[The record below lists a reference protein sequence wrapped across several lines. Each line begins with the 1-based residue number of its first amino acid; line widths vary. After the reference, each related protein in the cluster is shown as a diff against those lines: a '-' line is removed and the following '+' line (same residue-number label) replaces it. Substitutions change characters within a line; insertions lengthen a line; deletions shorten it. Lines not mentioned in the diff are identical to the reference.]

1 VSREF
6 KHLVRLHGVTLDG
19 SKTTPHAI
27 CGIKGIGVNLAYA
40 IVKKAN
46 LDSDTRLGNLSDAE
60 IKRLEDTIENI
71 TERGLPNWMF
81 NRRKDPQTGKDL
93 HLLGSDLT
101 LKWRED
107 IEFMKEI
114 RSWKG
119 LRHSYGLK
127 VRGQRTKTAARKG
140 RSIGVSKKQE
150 RKQST
155 QQA

>member
-1 VSREF
+1 MSREF

-19 SKTTPHAI
+19 SKTVPHAI

-40 IVKKAN
+40 IAKKAN

-101 LKWRED
+101 LRWRED

>member
-1 VSREF
+1 
-6 KHLVRLHGVTLDG
+6 LHGVTLDG